1 MKYDSRLIR
10 KPSAQ
15 APLRRVLW
23 GFVTA
28 AFWGLYVYM
37 WLPLITL
44 VLWLLGVRTT
54 FFELYARN
62 HHVDSFLVFAIPV
75 IASVCAIL
83 LIAWAE
89 YNRLRF
95 STRDRRAPQR
105 DVTAAEVASKL
116 GATVELAQVLGQT
129 KVVTLHMSEL
139 AEPES
144 MQPMF
149 TSTDLRLAATPL

>member
-10 KPSAQ
+10 KSYKQPRLKRA
-15 APLRRVLW
+15 AW
-23 GFVTA
+23 GFVTV

-44 VLWLLGVRTT
+44 VLWLFGVRTA

-75 IASVCAIL
+75 IATACAL
-83 LIAWAE
+83 VLITWAE
-89 YNRLRF
+89 YNRFRF
-95 STRDRRAPQR
+95 SSRDRRTPQR
-105 DVTAAEVASKL
+105 DVTSAEVAEKL
-116 GATVELAQVLGQT
+116 GATAELAEMLGQA
-129 KVVTLHMSEL
+129 KVTTLCMSEH

-144 MQPMF
+144 MQPM
-149 TSTDLRLAATPL
+149 LPPPGLKLAATPA